1 MKRAIFH
8 VLALVALAAVV
19 VGGVWLWRQRPWR
32 ISVSVNGR
40 ILTARELD
48 MRAQLLLE
56 DGRRMSQSPAAL
68 EDYRRQAAARW
79 IVKEVLLSEA
89 VARGTELGAEDE
101 REEISKLET
110 DLKSH
115 HLTVEQYFRQ
125 MPLPEE
131 LMRRDFREVL
141 LLRKFLKKEVDDKVS
156 LTTADIEACMKALRS
171 KAFFQ
176 KAHGEKQR
184 MKTDR
189 KSVTDM
195 LRASLHNKGYRD
207 LLRSLCAK
215 TDIRAPEYPFL
226 EDVERAIMP
235 WCPRSRQPPLPEG
248 IEPESGK
255 EKK

>member
-8 VLALVALAAVV
+8 VIALAALAAAV
-19 VGGVWLWRQRPWR
+19 VGGVLLWRQRPWR
-32 ISVSVNGR
+32 VSISVNGR
-40 ILTARELD
+40 IVTARELD

-56 DGRRMSQSPAAL
+56 DGRRMGHQPASF

-79 IVKEVLLSEA
+79 IVKELLLSES
-89 VARGTELGAEDE
+89 VARGVELGAEDE
-101 REEISKLET
+101 REELGKLEE

-156 LTTADIEACMKALRS
+156 VTTADIESCMKALKS
-171 KAFFQ
+171 KAFLQ
-176 KAHGEKQR
+176 KVHGETKKL
-184 MKTDR
+184 KTDR

-195 LRASLHNKGYRD
+195 LRASMLNKGYRD
-207 LLRSLCAK
+207 LLRSLCEKA
-215 TDIRAPEYPFL
+215 DIRVPDYPEFN
-226 EDVERAIMP
+226 DVGRYVMP
-235 WCPRSRQPPLPEG
+235 WCPRSRQPPLPDG
-248 IEPESGK
+248 IMPEK

>member
-1 MKRAIFH
+1 MKRTLLH

-32 ISVSVNGR
+32 IAVSVNGR
-40 ILTARELD
+40 VLTARELD

-56 DGRRMSQSPAAL
+56 DGRRMGHLPAPL

-89 VARGTELGAEDE
+89 VARGVELGAEDE
-101 REEISKLET
+101 REEIAKLAS
-110 DLKSH
+110 DLKPH
-115 HLTVEQYFRQ
+115 RLTVEQYFRQ

-156 LTTADIEACMKALRS
+156 LTTADIESCMKALKS
-171 KAFFQ
+171 KAFLQ
-176 KAHGEKQR
+176 RAHGEKQR

-207 LLRSLCAK
+207 LLRSLCEKA
-215 TDIRAPEYPFL
+215 DIRAPEYPFL
-226 EDVERAIMP
+226 EDVERSVMP
-235 WCPRSRQPPLPEG
+235 WSPRSRQQPLPEG
-248 IEPESGK
+248 IAPEK

>member
-1 MKRAIFH
+1 MKRPFLH
-8 VLALVALAAVV
+8 VLAIAALAAVV

-32 ISVSVNGR
+32 VAVSVNGR
-40 ILTARELD
+40 VLTARELD

-56 DGRRMSQSPAAL
+56 DSRRMGQIPAQR
-68 EDYRRQAAARW
+68 EYFRRQAAARW

-89 VARGTELGAEDE
+89 VARGIELGAEDE
-101 REEISKLET
+101 RKEIVKLEL
-110 DLKSH
+110 DLKAH
-115 HLTVEQYFRQ
+115 KLTVEQYFKQ

-141 LLRKFLKKEVDDKVS
+141 LIRNFLKKEVDEKVS
-156 LTTADIEACMKALRS
+156 FSTEDIESAMKAIKS

-176 KAHGEKQR
+176 KAHGEKQ
-184 MKTDR
+184 KTRPSR

-195 LRASLHNKGYRD
+195 LRASLHNRGYRD

-215 TDIRAPEYPFL
+215 AEIRAPEYPFL
-226 EDVERAIMP
+226 EDVERSIMP
-235 WCPRSRQPPLPEG
+235 WCPKSRQPPLPDG
-248 IEPESGK
+248 IMPER